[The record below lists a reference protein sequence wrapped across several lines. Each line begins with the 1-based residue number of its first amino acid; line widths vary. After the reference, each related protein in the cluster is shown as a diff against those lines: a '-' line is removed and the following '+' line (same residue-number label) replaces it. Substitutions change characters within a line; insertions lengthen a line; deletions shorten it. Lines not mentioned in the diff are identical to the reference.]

1 MCGISGFLYFDDKP
15 IDQQTAT
22 RMSDVQKHRGPD
34 ESGVHIGRR
43 IALAHR
49 RLSIIDLSTGKQP
62 LSNENETVW
71 ISFNG
76 EIYNFEDLNR
86 LLVSRHRFRTRSDT
100 ETIVHLY
107 EQYPEEFVSMLRG
120 MFAFALWDETQ
131 RTLIL
136 ARDRVGKKPLYY
148 YLDDEKLVFASEIK
162 SILCHD
168 SLKLEID
175 EQAIS
180 DYVSLGYIPAPKSI
194 YRRIRKIRPGH
205 FLKVTGSEVKETC
218 YWDLHFQSEDTLD
231 ESQWIAKFMEEFE
244 EAIRI
249 RFMSEVPLGAF
260 LSGGLDSS
268 AVVAMMSRIM
278 NQPVRTAT
286 IGFSEAAFDESQYAR
301 EVAKHLNTDHYERT
315 VTPGRIETIEKLV
328 WHYDEPFS
336 DSSALPTYYVSKV
349 ARERVTVALSGDG
362 GDENFAGYRR
372 YRMDL
377 MENRARRYLP
387 SAFRKAV
394 FGPLGLIYP
403 KMDWAPRFL
412 RARSTFQSLSRDPV
426 DGYFES
432 MSVFRRDDKMHI
444 LSPDLRIQLKGY
456 ETQSVFRSHYDR
468 ADTNDALSR
477 IQYLD
482 IKTYLVDDIL
492 TKVDRASMAVS
503 LEVRCPLLDHKVME
517 LLARI
522 PSSMKLHNGT
532 GKYLFKK
539 AMEPYLPNETIYR
552 TKMGFIVP
560 LAEWFRGGIRE
571 YARAFIVDREDPF
584 LSSAFVNKIWD
595 QHQSGIRDRSSQLWN
610 ILMLRLWL
618 NRFETSSPNRA

>member
-1 MCGISGFLYFDDKP
+1 MCGISGFLYFDDRP
-15 IDQQTAT
+15 INANLAI
-22 RMSDVQKHRGPD
+22 RMADAQKHRGPD
-34 ESGVHIGRR
+34 ESGFHVGSRV
-43 IALAHR
+43 ALAHR
-49 RLSIIDLSTGKQP
+49 RLSIIDLSTGQQP
-62 LSNENETVW
+62 LSNENESVW

-86 LLVSRHRFRTRSDT
+86 RLIPHHHFRTRSDT

-107 EQYPEEFVSMLRG
+107 EQYPEDFIPMLRG
-120 MFAFALWDETQ
+120 MFAFALWDESN

-162 SILCHD
+162 SILCHPR
-168 SLKLEID
+168 LKLEID

-194 YRRIRKIRPGH
+194 YRRIRKVRPGH
-205 FLKVTGSEVKETC
+205 YLKVVGSEVREVC
-218 YWDLHFQSEDTLD
+218 YWDLHFQPDESLN

-278 NQPVRTAT
+278 NQPIRTAT
-286 IGFSEAAFDESQYAR
+286 IGFNEDAFDESEYAR
-301 EVAKHLNTDHYERT
+301 EVARYLNTDHYERT
-315 VTPGRIETIEKLV
+315 VTPDKIETIEKLA

-336 DSSALPTYYVSKV
+336 DSSALPTYYVSKI

-372 YRMDL
+372 YHFDA
-377 MENRARRYLP
+377 MENRVRDFLP
-387 SAFRKAV
+387 LALRKILFR
-394 FGPLGLIYP
+394 PLSLIYP
-403 KMDWAPRFL
+403 KMDWAPQFL
-412 RARSTFQSLSRDPV
+412 RARSTFQNLSLDPV

-432 MSVFRRDDKMHI
+432 ISIFRRNDKGRI
-444 LSPDLRIQLKGY
+444 LSPDLKLHLKGY
-456 ETQSVFRSHYDR
+456 ESQDVFRSHYNQAGTWDSI
-468 ADTNDALSR
+468 SR

-482 IKTYLVDDIL
+482 IKTYLTDDIL

-517 LLARI
+517 LIARM
-522 PSSMKLHNGT
+522 PSSMKLRNGT

-552 TKMGFIVP
+552 TKMGFMMP

-571 YARAFIVDREDPF
+571 YARDFIIDREDPF
-584 LSSAFVNKIWD
+584 LSGLFVKKIWD

-610 ILMLRLWL
+610 ILMFRLWMD
-618 NRFETSSPNRA
+618 RFAGSSQ

>member
-1 MCGISGFLYFDDKP
+1 MCGISGFLYFDARP
-15 IDQQTAT
+15 IDRQLAV
-22 RMSDVQKHRGPD
+22 RMSDAQKHRGPD
-34 ESGVHIGRR
+34 ESGVHIGSN

-62 LSNENETVW
+62 LSNENGTIW

-76 EIYNFEDLNR
+76 EIYNFGDLNR
-86 LLVSRHRFRTRSDT
+86 QLAAGHQFRTKSDT

-107 EQYPEEFVSMLRG
+107 EQYPQEFVSMLRG
-120 MFAFALWDETQ
+120 MFAFALWDEPQ
-131 RTLIL
+131 KTLIL

-148 YLDDEKLVFASEIK
+148 YLDDEKLIFASEIK

-168 SLKLEID
+168 NLKLEID
-175 EQAIS
+175 EQAVS

-194 YRRIRKIRPGH
+194 YRRIRKVRPGH
-205 FLKVTGSEVKETC
+205 FLKVVGSEIQESC
-218 YWDLHFQSEDTLD
+218 YWDLRFREDEDLSE
-231 ESQWIAKFMEEFE
+231 SKWIDQFLEQFE

-260 LSGGLDSS
+260 LSGGVDSS

-278 NQPVRTAT
+278 RQPVRTAT
-286 IGFSEAAFDESQYAR
+286 IGFNEDMFDESSYAR
-301 EVAKHLNTDHYERT
+301 EVAKYLNTDHYERT
-315 VTPGRIETIEKLV
+315 VSPDKISTIEKLV

-372 YRMDL
+372 YWLDM
-377 MENRARRYLP
+377 MENRVRQVLP
-387 SAFRKAV
+387 LSFRKAV
-394 FGPLGLIYP
+394 FGPLGSIYP

-412 RARSTFQSLSRDPV
+412 RARSTFQSLSLDPV
-426 DGYFES
+426 EGYFET
-432 MSVFRRDDKMHI
+432 MSIFRRNDKSRM
-444 LSPDLRIQLKGY
+444 LSSDLHAQLRGY
-456 ETQSVFRSHYDR
+456 ATQDLFRSYYSCAGS
-468 ADTNDALSR
+468 ADPLSR
-477 IQYLD
+477 IQYVD
-482 IKTYLVDDIL
+482 IKTYLTDDIL

-522 PSSMKLHNGT
+522 PSSLKLRAGV

-539 AMEPYLPNETIYR
+539 AMEPYLPHNIIYR
-552 TKMGFIVP
+552 TKMGFSVP
-560 LAEWFRGGIRE
+560 LADWFRGGIRD
-571 YARAFIVDREDPF
+571 YARSFIVERSDPF
-584 LSSAFVNKIWD
+584 LSTSFVKKIWD
-595 QHQSGIRDRSSQLWN
+595 QHQAGTRDRSSQLWN
-610 ILMLRLWL
+610 VLMFRLWL
-618 NRFETSSPNRA
+618 DRFCRTRSLS